1 MTATIKI
8 CRDTSFISND
18 DALAAGFNYEEFAQ
32 TIISAFPEITDYEF
46 VDCAFHFVEY
56 LPDVEIG
63 DRAFEIAQYIQDL
76 DLDQFFD

>member
-8 CRDTSFISND
+8 CRDAAFISND

-56 LPDVEIG
+56 LSDVEIG
-63 DRAFEIAQYIQDL
+63 DKDFEFQEFIQTL
-76 DLDQFFD
+76 NLSQFFD